1 MRGLRLD
8 RLLLTTDTTYIPAGE
23 GPAETTRLLDQT
35 TISTTLTRT
44 IVYTYDHFYRLT
56 GAAYSTGEFFSYTY
70 DPNGNRTTQ
79 TTLTGMTVYTY
90 DVANR
95 LTQVDGQAYQ
105 WDNNGNL
112 TGDGLRTFTYDT
124 ANRLTGVTGGITA
137 SFEYNGDGDRLAQ
150 TVNGVTTD
158 YVLDPVGLAQVLAAT
173 TNGQTTFYIPGLAQQ
188 TASGW
193 EYFAPD
199 RLGSVR
205 QMVDPAGTVLL
216 AQSYAPFGNVLERSG
231 TDSSAFGYTGEQMDP
246 AGLVYLRARY
256 YQPSTGR
263 FLTADS
269 IIPDPLSSQGWNRY
283 VYVENRPKMKT

>member
-150 TVNGVTTD
+150 TVNGVTAKPPFISQDWRSKRPAGGSISRRTGWGVSD
-158 YVLDPVGLAQVLAAT
+158 KWLTRPGRYCWHRAT
-173 TNGQTTFYIPGLAQQ
+173 P
-188 TASGW
+188 
-193 EYFAPD
+193 
-199 RLGSVR
+199 RLGMCLSGAVR
-205 QMVDPAGTVLL
+205 IRVHSATPASRWTRPGWSISGLGTTSPQPGV
-216 AQSYAPFGNVLERSG
+216 
-231 TDSSAFGYTGEQMDP
+231 SSRRI
-246 AGLVYLRARY
+246 V
-256 YQPSTGR
+256 
-263 FLTADS
+263 
-269 IIPDPLSSQGWNRY
+269 SSPIR
-283 VYVENRPKMKT
+283 